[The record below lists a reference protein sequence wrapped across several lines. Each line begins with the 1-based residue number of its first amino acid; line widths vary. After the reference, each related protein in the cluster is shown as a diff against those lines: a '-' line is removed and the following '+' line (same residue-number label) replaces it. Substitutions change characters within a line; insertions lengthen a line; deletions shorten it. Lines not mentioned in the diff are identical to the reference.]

1 MEGKGSII
9 IQKLSACSKM
19 DPMIGLFAIVNAT
32 ALCLESNP
40 VIVVVSGSKTK
51 RQHLAGCIRNGKL
64 KVFPL

>member
-51 RQHLAGCIRNGKL
+51 RQHLAG
-64 KVFPL
+64 